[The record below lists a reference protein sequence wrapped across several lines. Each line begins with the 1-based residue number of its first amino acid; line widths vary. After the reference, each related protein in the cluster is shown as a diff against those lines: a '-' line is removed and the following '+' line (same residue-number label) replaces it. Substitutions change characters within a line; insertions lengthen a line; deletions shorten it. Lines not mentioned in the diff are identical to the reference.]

1 MPNRR
6 IEVRPLAGALGAEIL
21 GADLAALD
29 EATFGEIRQALL
41 DHLVIFFHDQ
51 ELSIEAQKALGERFG
66 PLYVHPYVAPIGDH
80 REVVEIIK
88 EADDEKNFGG
98 SWHADLT
105 YLEKPML
112 GAVLYALEVPAHGGD
127 TLFANMYLAYESL
140 SPGMRQMLDGLLAV
154 HDDRATG
161 LFDRAK
167 IHSMGLVASAAA
179 ADPATDGSRFAH
191 PAVRTHPE
199 TGRNALFVNQA
210 VTIGFEDMTEAES
223 LPILAYLFQHLE
235 RPEFT
240 CRFRWEKGSVAVWD
254 NRCTQHRALNDYH
267 GERRVMRRVLIAGE
281 RPYRQAD

>member
-1 MPNRR
+1 MPYRR

-29 EATFGEIRQALL
+29 DATFGEIHQALL
-41 DHLVIFFHDQ
+41 DHLVIFFRAQ
-51 ELSIEAQKALGERFG
+51 NLSIEAQKAFGERFG
-66 PLYVHPYVAPIGDH
+66 PLYVHPYVAPIEGYP
-80 REVVEIIK
+80 EVVEIIK

-98 SWHADLT
+98 NWHADLT
-105 YLEKPML
+105 YLEEPML

-140 SPGMRQMLDGLLAV
+140 SLGMRRLLDGLVAV

-167 IHSMGLVASAAA
+167 IRSMGLVASAAA
-179 ADPATDGSRFAH
+179 ADPATGGSRFAH

-199 TGRNALFVNQA
+199 TSRNALFVNQS
-210 VTIGFEDMTEAES
+210 VTIGFEEMTEAES
-223 LPILAYLFQHLE
+223 QPILAYLFDHLE

-281 RPYRQAD
+281 RPYHQAD